1 VELVAIAI
9 VLGVAALWLVVA
21 RGGLSGAR
29 FTITIHG
36 VGLCGVRI
44 RGTVPG
50 HALPD
55 VTAFVA
61 ELGLPRGARIQGIP
75 SGGRI
80 ELRFSPTVPE
90 HLHQRLR
97 NFFFSRMR

>member
-1 VELVAIAI
+1 VEPVAIAI

-29 FTITIHG
+29 FTITVHG
-36 VGLCGVRI
+36 EGPSGVRI
-44 RGTVPG
+44 RGTIPG

-55 VTAFVA
+55 VAAFVA
-61 ELGLPRGARIQGIP
+61 ELGLPPGARLQGIP
-75 SGGRI
+75 SGDRI

-97 NFFFSRMR
+97 NFLYLRR